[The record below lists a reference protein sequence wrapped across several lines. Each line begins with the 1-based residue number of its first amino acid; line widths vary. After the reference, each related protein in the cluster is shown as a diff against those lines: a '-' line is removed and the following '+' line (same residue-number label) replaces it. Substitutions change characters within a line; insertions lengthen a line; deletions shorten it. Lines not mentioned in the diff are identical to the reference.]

1 MDNWIPRLRKPTF
14 AFTLALSIMLL
25 GSVDTTFAQVSFH
38 RDLTLPDLSV
48 TATPLNPGRPGA
60 ALTGDEALMVPTTT
74 PPMAPGLM
82 DLGSIPT
89 VSAHQMSLVALASEQ
104 VELAKSPIGAQA
116 VAQSLVD
123 ATYKWSASEVS
134 CLDTLWNKESH
145 WNFQAHNYRS
155 GAHGIP
161 QALPADKM
169 EVVAMDWRTNPI
181 TQIKWGLRYISIRYG
196 TPCKALAKHN
206 RSGSY

>member
-1 MDNWIPRLRKPTF
+1 MNNWILKLRTPVF
-14 AFTLALSIMLL
+14 AFALALATMFLA
-25 GSVDTTFAQVSFH
+25 SVDTTFAQVSFH
-38 RDLTLPDLSV
+38 RDLTLPDLSIV
-48 TATPLNPGRPGA
+48 TAPNSPGRPGP
-60 ALTGDEALMVPTTT
+60 ALTGDQAMMIPTTT

-82 DLGSIPT
+82 DLGAIPT

-123 ATYKWSASEVS
+123 ATYKWSDREIS
-134 CLDTLWNKESH
+134 CLNTLWNKESH
-145 WNFQAHNYRS
+145 WNFKAHNYRS

-169 EVVAMDWRTNPI
+169 EIVAMDWRTNPI
-181 TQIKWGLRYISIRYG
+181 TQLKWGLRYISIRYG

-206 RSGSY
+206 RIGSY

>member
-1 MDNWIPRLRKPTF
+1 MIDNWIPKMRKP
-14 AFTLALSIMLL
+14 AIALAAAVALAVIA
-25 GSVDTTFAQVSFH
+25 SVDTTFAQVSFH
-38 RDLTLPDLSV
+38 RDLVLGDISI
-48 TATPLNPGRPGA
+48 TAARPNTGA
-60 ALTGDEALMVPTTT
+60 ALTGDQVLMVPTTT
-74 PPMAPGLM
+74 PPLAPGLI
-82 DLGSIPT
+82 DLGSVPA

-104 VELAKSPIGAQA
+104 VQLAKTPQGAQQ
-116 VAQSLVD
+116 VAQDLID
-123 ATYKWSASEVS
+123 ATYKWDASQVQ

-181 TQIKWGLRYISIRYG
+181 TQIKWGLRYIRVRYG

-206 RSGSY
+206 LSGHY

>member
-1 MDNWIPRLRKPTF
+1 MNNWILKLRTPVF
-14 AFTLALSIMLL
+14 AFALALATMILA
-25 GSVDTTFAQVSFH
+25 SVDTTFAQVSLH
-38 RDLTLPDLSV
+38 RDLTLPDLSIV
-48 TATPLNPGRPGA
+48 TVPNSPGRPGP
-60 ALTGDEALMVPTTT
+60 ALTGDEAMMIPTTT

-82 DLGSIPT
+82 DLGAIPA

-123 ATYKWSASEVS
+123 ATYKWSDSEIS

-145 WNFQAHNYRS
+145 WNFKAHNYRS

-169 EVVAMDWRTNPI
+169 EIVAMDWRTNPI

>member
-1 MDNWIPRLRKPTF
+1 MIDNWIPKMRKP
-14 AFTLALSIMLL
+14 AIALAAAVALAVIA
-25 GSVDTTFAQVSFH
+25 SVDTTFAQVSFH
-38 RDLTLPDLSV
+38 RDLVLGDISI
-48 TATPLNPGRPGA
+48 TAARPNTGA
-60 ALTGDEALMVPTTT
+60 ALTGDQVLMVPTTT
-74 PPMAPGLM
+74 PPLTPGLI
-82 DLGSIPT
+82 DLGSVPA

-104 VELAKSPIGAQA
+104 VELAKTPQGAQQ
-116 VAQSLVD
+116 VAQDLID
-123 ATYKWSASEVS
+123 ATYKWDTSQVQ

-181 TQIKWGLRYISIRYG
+181 TQIKWGLRYISVRYG

-206 RSGSY
+206 RSGHY

>member
-1 MDNWIPRLRKPTF
+1 MENWIPRLRRPLF
-14 AFTLALSIMLL
+14 AFALAFATAIL
-25 GSVDTTFAQVSFH
+25 GSVDTTFAQVNFH
-38 RDLTLPDLSV
+38 RDLTLPDLSIV
-48 TATPLNPGRPGA
+48 VSPGRPGP
-60 ALTGDEALMVPTTT
+60 ALTGDQAMMVPTTT

-82 DLGSIPT
+82 DLGSVPT

-123 ATYKWSASEVS
+123 ATYKWNARETS
-134 CLDTLWNKESH
+134 CLNTLWNKESH

-169 EVVAMDWRTNPI
+169 EIVAMDWRTNPI
-181 TQIKWGLRYISIRYG
+181 TQLKWGLRYISIRYG